1 MIEPDQTAHIVKVSW
16 QDEGT
21 TAGRQTMFYA
31 ALTESPEEAVEL
43 VRQAVKADA
52 EVELTEAR
60 LSQDTAQAIDL
71 LPGFARAL

>member
-1 MIEPDQTAHIVKVSW
+1 MIEPNQTAYILKVSW
-16 QDEGT
+16 RD
-21 TAGRQTMFYA
+21 AGIPDGPLTMFYA
-31 ALTESPEEAVEL
+31 ALTGSPEEAVEL

>member
-1 MIEPDQTAHIVKVSW
+1 MIEPNQTAHIVKVSW
-16 QDEGT
+16 CDEGMRN
-21 TAGRQTMFYA
+21 GRLTMFYA
-31 ALTESPEEAVEL
+31 ALTESPEEAVAL